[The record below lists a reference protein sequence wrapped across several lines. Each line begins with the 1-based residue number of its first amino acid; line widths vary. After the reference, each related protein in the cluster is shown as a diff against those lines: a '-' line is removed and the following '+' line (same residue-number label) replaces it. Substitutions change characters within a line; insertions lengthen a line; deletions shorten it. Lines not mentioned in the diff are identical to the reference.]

1 MTDLSATI
9 APRSDQLNSDDLIA
23 GPRTITITAVKADPG
38 SPEQPIAI
46 YFEGDN
52 GKPYKPCKS
61 MRRVMVSLWGADG
74 AVYPGRAMTLYR
86 DPDVLFGG
94 MKVGGI
100 RISHM
105 TNLDKPETL
114 ALTASKAKR
123 ANFTVRP
130 LAAPTKGPTQTATK
144 PSPEQIADQIIA
156 EIAAAPDHASLGDVL
171 ATRDKPVAWMQ
182 GKRPD
187 LHAKITAAITQ
198 RRLDLNGIPADDEFP
213 DFESAQV
220 APPTAQTAS
229 ADGHRPPDGAS
240 SAEAPKPHPINMPV
254 VDHKDHLAFLVAFE
268 AMAGTS
274 TTAAELR
281 AWEAENPKALAAC
294 ANAGKPYREMRARLD
309 ALRAQL
315 DGGE

>member
-9 APRSDQLNSDDLIA
+9 APRSDQMNSDDLIA

-61 MRRVMVSLWGADG
+61 MRRVMVQLWGADG
-74 AVYPGRAMTLYR
+74 AAYPGRAMTLYR

-105 TNLDKPETL
+105 TNLDNPVTL

-130 LAAPTKGPTQTATK
+130 LAAPTQTAPKMTA
-144 PSPEQIADQIIA
+144 EQVTEQIIA
-156 EIAAAPDHASLGDVL
+156 EIAGTSGKSALDDILDAREKALDWLKA
-171 ATRDKPVAWMQ
+171 
-182 GKRPD
+182 KRPD
-187 LHAKITAAITQ
+187 LHGRVLIAIGQREHEMVLAAS
-198 RRLDLNGIPADDEFP
+198 NDEFP
-213 DFESAQV
+213 DFESAPV
-220 APPTAQTAS
+220 APPTGQTAS
-229 ADGHRPPDGAS
+229 ADGHRPPDENT
-240 SAEAPKPHPINMPV
+240 SAEAHPLNMPV
-254 VDHKDHLAFLVAFE
+254 ATYDQQLAFLTALGARFEHATTGDEVRGWYVANE
-268 AMAGTS
+268 KAINVCQAVDSASKKVAVETMRKMD
-274 TTAAELR
+274 AAIQ
-281 AWEAENPKALAAC
+281 
-294 ANAGKPYREMRARLD
+294 RLE
-309 ALRAQL
+309 
-315 DGGE
+315 G